1 LSNAADAAFPLTSD
15 VPDGTET
22 ANAATGG
29 RTVCDAVGRCATQQP
44 IGGNKVDKKA
54 PAVAIAQAPSANAN
68 GWNNTDV
75 VVTFT
80 VADSGSGVASS
91 PADLVFSDEGAN
103 QSATRQFSDQVG
115 NTTTVSV
122 DGIDIDRTPPVLT
135 VPAPFT
141 TAASTAAGAPITFS
155 VSAADDLSGSLD
167 PACIPASG
175 GLFAMGQTTVDCQVS
190 DRAGNAAS
198 ASFVVTVA
206 DQTPPAVV
214 GASVTVEATGPD
226 GALVAFG
233 ATATDTV
240 DGTLPAAC
248 TRAPGSMFGL
258 GATLVTCTATDAA
271 GNTGQSTLTV
281 SVVDT
286 TPPVISGQDLTVTAP
301 GPLGAPV
308 LLGVTAAD
316 TVAGAVA
323 VACTPANGSVFPLGA
338 TAVDCTATDG
348 FNNSSSRVFTV
359 TVVQLTEAC
368 FTVDFREITY
378 FRNSRVLT
386 SSDAGIRQRNGI
398 AGPFDPSVWPYSARG
413 RGQTTRSRGTLFRL
427 YGFAPEQ
434 AGQVI
439 RNADDPAVTYEVR
452 ADADIPGAFYA
463 DLEGPARVT
472 ACPSQL
478 HDYVL
483 AGDKHNG
490 HKASSHKLPSGQ
502 RNVPGVML
510 TRNSQVLKIP
520 TRVRRELRDL
530 NLPSGDKGLVDYV
543 GVQLQGGGD
552 PRFREFVDVEVA
564 FPWDSAT
571 DREAHYQFGFH
582 TAANTNFE
590 SFAGCNYVDH
600 TPGND
605 SVRLRDL
612 WGPNRSSRKEQNHWQ
627 ACGRR
632 EPRGNQTVRADYD
645 VPFNAIQL
653 LPTVNSGTDTLRLFF
668 GPIRPV
674 PERERTRHDRRDW
687 RDWDAEDDRHER
699 DRRNGRNGR
708 RDRD

>member
-1 LSNAADAAFPLTSD
+1 VLTLPTVPLTEAVNAGGAPIMFAATAVDIADPTVTVVCTPGAGSVFAPGTTQVSCTARDDSGNEATGLFNVVVADQRPPDVMVPTPMTIEAVSGAGAGVSFSASATDNVDGMVETTCTPASGTTFPLGATAVQCTAADSS
-15 VPDGTET
+15 
-22 ANAATGG
+22 
-29 RTVCDAVGRCATQQP
+29 
-44 IGGNKVDKKA
+44 GNEG
-54 PAVAIAQAPSANAN
+54 SA
-68 GWNNTDV
+68 G
-75 VVTFT
+75 F
-80 VADSGSGVASS
+80 
-91 PADLVFSDEGAN
+91 
-103 QSATRQFSDQVG
+103 
-115 NTTTVSV
+115 TVSV
-122 DGIDIDRTPPVLT
+122 VDTTPPV
-135 VPAPFT
+135 V
-141 TAASTAAGAPITFS
+141 AALDAGA
-155 VSAADDLSGSLD
+155 
-167 PACIPASG
+167 
-175 GLFAMGQTTVDCQVS
+175 
-190 DRAGNAAS
+190 
-198 ASFVVTVA
+198 
-206 DQTPPAVV
+206 
-214 GASVTVEATGPD
+214 EATGAD
-226 GALVAFG
+226 GALVAF
-233 ATATDTV
+233 AASATDSV
-240 DGTLPAAC
+240 DGALPAAC
-248 TRAPGSMFGL
+248 DRVSGSMFGL

-271 GNTGQSTLTV
+271 GNTGQGTLTV

-286 TPPVISGQDLTVTAP
+286 TPPVISGQDLIVTAP

-323 VACTPANGSVFPLGA
+323 VACTPANGSVFPHGA

-348 FNNSSSRVFTV
+348 FDNSSSRVFTV

-472 ACPSQL
+472 VCPSQL

-510 TRNSQVLKIP
+510 TRNSQILKIP

-543 GVQLQGGGD
+543 GVQLQGGGN

-668 GPIRPV
+668 GPIRPL